1 MGALKKRLCFY
12 FTAPN
17 IVSDYSNSVTPL
29 TAVAKDL
36 TAFCVRERR
45 RASSSSADRRGFPT
59 GYGIATV
66 GTILFAPTDFEIVV
80 IVAM

>member
-1 MGALKKRLCFY
+1 MGAFKKTIEF
-12 FTAPN
+12 FKGFKI

-59 GYGIATV
+59 GYGIAIV